1 MQKLECCKPEE
12 IGVSSRSV
20 IYFLEALERARIPL
34 HSLMIIR
41 NGRVAA
47 EVYYEPYE
55 KNMLH
60 RFYSTTA
67 DCQPK
72 RPPVPY
78 SAATP

>member
-1 MQKLECCKPEE
+1 MQKLERCKPEE
-12 IGVSSRSV
+12 AGVSSRSV

-55 KNMLH
+55 KICFTGFILQ
-60 RFYSTTA
+60 RKASRRL
-67 DCQPK
+67 P
-72 RPPVPY
+72 
-78 SAATP
+78 